1 MGKQLDHFL
10 YLCMQEDPR
19 FGDVAKNETNPFI
32 QSWVTLLLPILS
44 EARATERKKMIQV
57 ASSAQPGLPPLQF
70 KFSLPNTAGFP
81 NGWMI
86 LPLLLLNSDREF
98 KEYCLE
104 TERENIFGQLYCI
117 SICELIHGYNFNYST
132 SETMTRKITG
142 KSQMFSCV
150 LTAHI

>member
-44 EARATERKKMIQV
+44 EARPTERKTMIKV

-70 KFSLPNTAGFP
+70 KFSLLNTAGFS

-86 LPLLLLNSDREF
+86 LPLLLLNNDREF

-104 TERENIFGQLYCI
+104 TERENIFGQL
-117 SICELIHGYNFNYST
+117 NST
-132 SETMTRKITG
+132 
-142 KSQMFSCV
+142 V
-150 LTAHI
+150 LAFVN